1 MNRNAV
7 EEPTPLLNNMATRR
21 YSIEGRGRP
30 PLSAHGHQLNSIS
43 RKILNSGTTSS
54 HQMKAKAPP
63 SPAFKGSKP
72 VLCTP
77 DVYSKERS
85 VCPSS
90 RPQVKRKLDLDES
103 PTQVR
108 QSFRT
113 PKAKGYTRRRGR
125 REMQPYPKMFVKSP
139 IEKTRYDTSLG
150 ILTKKF
156 VGLLKSTEDGVVD
169 LNQAADVLEVQKRR
183 IYDITNVLEGVGLIK
198 KKSKNNIEWRGTCY
212 TDSSWRTK
220 GAESISA
227 QTMDLHTDIADLVA
241 KESFLDR
248 MIEGCRSEIK
258 NLTEDPEVAKYA
270 YVTYRD
276 IRDVKHFKN
285 RTVIAIKAP
294 PETRLEV
301 PDPKESIQIW
311 LKSIRGP
318 IDVYLC
324 PEEQVN
330 AQSPMKDISPIKRQP
345 APQTT
350 PSHFLLTPEKTPQN
364 CDDLAVP
371 SQRSNEDLQRSIL
384 STIISPRKN
393 ILLQTNDETTGL
405 EDLDS
410 DALIPLSPNLTE
422 EEYLFTLTDTEGI
435 TDLFDSYNFW
445 NEA

>member
-1 MNRNAV
+1 
-7 EEPTPLLNNMATRR
+7 MASTRR
-21 YSIEGRGRP
+21 YSAVSRGRP
-30 PLSAHGHQLNSIS
+30 PLSAHSHQVNSVS
-43 RKILNSGTTSS
+43 RKILDANSIPSEVITTKTSLSPSFKSS
-54 HQMKAKAPP
+54 KT
-63 SPAFKGSKP
+63 

-77 DVYSKERS
+77 DVSKERS
-85 VCPSS
+85 VYPSS
-90 RPQVKRKLDLDES
+90 RPQAKRRLDLDES
-103 PTQVR
+103 PTR
-108 QSFRT
+108 MRPSFRT
-113 PKAKGYTRRRGR
+113 PKTKSCTRRRLR
-125 REMQPYPKMFVKSP
+125 REMQPYPKLFVKSP

-156 VGLLKSTEDGVVD
+156 VGLLRSSEDGVVD
-169 LNQAADVLEVQKRR
+169 LNQAADLLEVQKRR

-212 TDSSWRTK
+212 TDSSRRSK
-220 GAESISA
+220 GMESISA
-227 QTMDLHTDIADLVA
+227 QIMDLHTDVADLDA

-248 MIEGCRSEIK
+248 MIEGCRAELK
-258 NLTEDPEVAKYA
+258 NLTEDSEVSKYA

-311 LKSIRGP
+311 LKSVRGP

-324 PEEQVN
+324 PEDQGSLP
-330 AQSPMKDISPIKRQP
+330 SPMKDISPVKRPPP
-345 APQTT
+345 AQTT
-350 PSHFLLTPEKTPQN
+350 PNHFLLTPEKTPHGYN
-364 CDDLAVP
+364 GSMTAP
-371 SQRSNEDLQRSIL
+371 APKFNGDLQRSIPT
-384 STIISPRKN
+384 SVFSPQKHL
-393 ILLQTNDETTGL
+393 LLQTNDEGAIP

-410 DALIPLSPNLTE
+410 DTLIPLSPNLTD

-435 TDLFDSYNFW
+435 TDLFDSYSFW

>member
-1 MNRNAV
+1 
-7 EEPTPLLNNMATRR
+7 MATRR
-21 YSIEGRGRP
+21 YSIDGRSRP
-30 PLSAHGHQLNSIS
+30 PLSAHSQQVNSIG
-43 RKILNSGTTSS
+43 RKILDSSSTSS
-54 HQMKAKAPP
+54 HPMKTKAPL

-85 VCPSS
+85 VNCSSS
-90 RPQVKRKLDLDES
+90 RPQVKRRLDLDES
-103 PTQVR
+103 PTRVR

-113 PKAKGYTRRRGR
+113 PKAKGQTRRRGR

-156 VGLLKSTEDGVVD
+156 VGLLRSTEDGVVD

-212 TDSSWRTK
+212 TDSSRRTK

-227 QTMDLHTDIADLVA
+227 QTMDLHTDIADLDA

-248 MIEGCRSEIK
+248 MIDGCRSEIK
-258 NLTEDPEVAKYA
+258 NLTEDTEVAKYA

-301 PDPKESIQIW
+301 PDPKQSIQIW
-311 LKSIRGP
+311 LKSVRGP

-330 AQSPMKDISPIKRQP
+330 VQSPMKDISPIKRQP
-345 APQTT
+345 PPQTT
-350 PSHFLLTPEKTPQN
+350 PNHFLLTPEKNPQN
-364 CDDLAVP
+364 CGDMAIP
-371 SQRSNEDLQRSIL
+371 SQTFNEDLQRSIF
-384 STIISPRKN
+384 STVVSPRKN
-393 ILLQTNDETTGL
+393 VLLQTNDETTGL